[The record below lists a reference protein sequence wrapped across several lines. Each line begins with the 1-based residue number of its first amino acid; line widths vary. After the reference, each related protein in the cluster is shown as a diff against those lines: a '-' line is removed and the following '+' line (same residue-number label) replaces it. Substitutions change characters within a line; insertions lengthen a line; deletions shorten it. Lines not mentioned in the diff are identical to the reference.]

1 MGGETR
7 IHSSDRDGAGEAFGT
22 APSDLTRRAMLVLSA
37 LGLIRGHPYSAP
49 YEDVTIKQN

>member
-1 MGGETR
+1 MGGEKG
-7 IHSSDRDGAGEAFGT
+7 IYSSDRGGTGNSLGA
-22 APSDLTRRAMLVLSA
+22 APSDFTRRGLLVLSA